1 MVDRTQFSEFQEYVQ
16 ALLLYKQIKSAY
28 PKFLE
33 RFGHWRTS
41 KNPLERAKFYD
52 EKEKNSQ
59 VCKDYYAV
67 KKRYKETIARA
78 ELEARGYNLSATALA
93 EIAAIEIPVSMQ
105 DIINS
110 GKSVAKEATH
120 LLNPEVRRTLREI
133 AIRDGLEIKPEW
145 IETEEEIAQAS
156 ESEYSSNLD
165 SASDVEAESEFDNG
179 FDKL

>member
-1 MVDRTQFSEFQEYVQ
+1 MIDRTQFPEFQEYVQ
-16 ALLLYKQIKSAY
+16 ALLLYKQVKSAY

-33 RFGHWRTS
+33 RFGHWQTS

-78 ELEARGYNLSATALA
+78 ELEARGYKLSATALA

-110 GKSVAKEATH
+110 DKNVAREAIH
-120 LLNPEVRRTLREI
+120 LLNPDVRRTLIEI

-145 IETEEEIAQAS
+145 AETPEEIAARQDEFEPTTLS
-156 ESEYSSNLD
+156 VSVD
-165 SASDVEAESEFDNG
+165 EFDNG

>member
-1 MVDRTQFSEFQEYVQ
+1 MVDRTQFPEFQEYVQ
-16 ALLLYKQIKSAY
+16 ALLLYKQVKSAY

-33 RFGHWRTS
+33 RFGHWQTS

-78 ELEARGYNLSATALA
+78 ELEARGYKLSATALA

-110 GKSVAKEATH
+110 NKTVAKEAAH
-120 LLNPEVRRTLREI
+120 LFNPYVRRTLREL
-133 AIRDGLEIKPEW
+133 AIVEGREVKPEW
-145 IETEEEIAQAS
+145 METEEELSQS
-156 ESEYSSNLD
+156 MEQFNPD
-165 SASDVEAESEFDNG
+165 VSADGKIMFDEE